1 MSAAADLF
9 PLLAGLV
16 VALGVAVLAW
26 HVRPALTISAGI
38 VLLCCSSS
46 WDRLGLPAAVAPDRF
61 LLLLGA
67 AAALLGPASA
77 RPRRGVDDGRLRPV
91 LGVEHVL
98 LAAAVAWAVASALA
112 AGTLGSGAFRLLDR
126 FGTMA
131 VAVALAAPIA
141 FRDERDRRVL
151 LLALTGLGAYL
162 GLTALFEIAGPRALV
177 LPRYVADLTYG
188 IHPGRARGPFVE
200 ASVNGFALF
209 ACGAAALVLAA
220 GAPRPAAVRRRA
232 LPWAV
237 VALCA
242 LGLVLTLQR
251 TIWLGAS
258 VALVVVLLSR
268 RELRPK
274 LLPATA
280 AALLLVLGALAVVP
294 GLADRAG
301 ERRVAQRSV
310 WDRVNLDHAAVAMV
324 HARPLTGFGWNRFT
338 TTSTPYFWQDEDVP
352 LTAGDIIPHNAL
364 LANAAELGLPAALLW
379 AGGIAAAVGA
389 ALRARRPR
397 SADPWRDALLGMAV
411 VALALALFTPLLA
424 PWPLV
429 VLLTWAGALRAQALH
444 RPAARTVAR

>member
-1 MSAAADLF
+1 MSAPGLF
-9 PLLAGLV
+9 PLLGGLV
-16 VALGVAVLAW
+16 VALGVAVIAW
-26 HVRPALTISAGI
+26 HVRPAVTISVGI
-38 VLLCCSSS
+38 VLLCCSGS
-46 WDRLGLPAAVAPDRF
+46 WDRLGLPSAVAPDRF

-67 AAALLGPASA
+67 AAALLRHPRV
-77 RPRRGVDDGRLRPV
+77 RPH
-91 LGVEHVL
+91 LGIEHAL
-98 LAAAVAWAVASALA
+98 LGAAIAWAVGSALA

-126 FGTMA
+126 YGAMA
-131 VAVALAAPIA
+131 VLLALAAPVA
-141 FRDERDRRVL
+141 FATERDRRTL
-151 LLALTGLGAYL
+151 LLALTALGGYL
-162 GLTALFEIAGPRALV
+162 GLTALLEIAGPRALV

-200 ASVNGFALF
+200 AAVNGFALF

-220 GAPRPAAVRRRA
+220 GTPRAVAAWRRA

-274 LLPATA
+274 LLPAA
-280 AALLLVLGALAVVP
+280 AAGTLLVVGALALVP

-301 ERRVAQRSV
+301 ERRIAQRSV

-324 HARPLTGFGWNRFT
+324 RARPLTGFGWNRFT
-338 TTSTPYFWQDEDVP
+338 ATSTPYFWQDENVP

-379 AGGIAAAVGA
+379 LGGIVAAVGA
-389 ALRARRPR
+389 ALRARRPP

-411 VALALALFTPLLA
+411 VTLALALLTPLLA

-444 RPAARTVAR
+444 PPAVQAVAR